1 MDFPIDGVRLII
13 SRLRG
18 AQVSLRDLVMAVG
31 DLLKYAGSQ
40 LAGAQG
46 GEEVLLSGPND
57 EGHAV
62 GGELLDDVDL
72 CTELESACEAYGASS
87 ARPARRNVAAQAESA
102 GQGASAGGSFADVDW
117 AGILRTVLQKLLQEW
132 LLKK

>member
-1 MDFPIDGVRLII
+1 MDFPIDGVRLIVA
-13 SRLRG
+13 RLRG
-18 AQVSLRDLVMAVG
+18 AQVSLRDLIMAAG

-62 GGELLDDVDL
+62 GGDVLSDDEL
-72 CTELESACEAYGASS
+72 CGELEEACEQY
-87 ARPARRNVAAQAESA
+87 
-102 GQGASAGGSFADVDW
+102 GQGVQAKPQRRGATNAADQAGATAGGSFADMDW
-117 AGILRTVLQKLLQEW
+117 AGILRTVLQKLLEQW
-132 LLKK
+132 LFKA